1 MFVHI
6 MNNQHMHRSDQDLLL
21 AIYDDKDEKA
31 FKVFYD
37 KYAKLL
43 LNWATKRTGNRDLAE
58 DIVQNFWVIFW
69 SKPHAIKTDEFG
81 VARKYLIHYFTYRM
95 LDYLRT
101 SASKFLGSDFALE
114 TIENEDSYLH
124 IIEDIQVKDML
135 DMIDRVLVNFPK
147 LTQDIFKTI
156 WEHNNSVKETSK
168 TFGVSEKVVR
178 THYKKVLCLVQDQT
192 KAFIGTSSN
201 SFKTFLEILILV
213 GLLK

>member
-1 MFVHI
+1 MY
-6 MNNQHMHRSDQDLLL
+6 RSDQDLLL
-21 AIYDDKDEKA
+21 AIYNDKDEKA

-69 SKPHAIKTDEFG
+69 TKPHAIKTDEFG
-81 VARKYLIHYFTYRM
+81 VARTYLIHYFTYRM

-101 SASKFLGSDFALE
+101 SASKFLGSEFALE
-114 TIENEDSYLH
+114 TMANEDSYLH

-135 DMIDRVLVNFPK
+135 DMIDRVLINFPK
-147 LTQDIFKTI
+147 LTQDIFKSI
-156 WEHNNSVKETSK
+156 WELNLSVKDTSK
-168 TFGVSEKVVR
+168 AIGVSEKVVR
-178 THYKKVLCLVQDQT
+178 THYKKVLCLVQDHT
-192 KAFIGTSSN
+192 KTFIGIRSK
-201 SFKTFLEILILV
+201 SFKIFLEILMLV

>member
-1 MFVHI
+1 
-6 MNNQHMHRSDQDLLL
+6 MHRSDQDLLN
-21 AIYDDKDEKA
+21 AIYDNKDEIA

-69 SKPHAIKTDEFG
+69 SKPHTIKTDEFG

-101 SASKFLGSDFALE
+101 SASKFSGHEFVLD
-114 TIENEDSYLH
+114 TIENEDSYQH

-135 DMIDRVLVNFPK
+135 DMIDRVLVNFPI
-147 LTQDIFKTI
+147 LTQEIFKNI
-156 WEHNNSVKETSK
+156 WELNFSVKETSK
-168 TFGVSEKVVR
+168 TYGVSEKIVR
-178 THYKKVLCLVQDQT
+178 THYKKVLSLIQDQT
-192 KAFIGTSSN
+192 KAFIGTSSK
-201 SFKTFLEILILV
+201 SFKIFLEILILV
-213 GLLK
+213 GLIK